1 MTTEARVIPLFFGGG
16 AKISRAAAES
26 AVQAGAASWLR
37 SDASLIITGR
47 SSALVDSDAHYGAH
61 DAQLFSTHGV
71 SLAACAL
78 ARRAVLHTFASA
90 AESAALLPL
99 HLLSLLP
106 LRAPLLVAATA
117 VLSAGSV
124 ALEPMALGLVALD
137 AAPPEPEKQP
147 GRGASEAASAAA
159 DADLAGYIAA
169 SLGPHTE
176 SWSPLGLVLA
186 QVRLAMG
193 EKDVCDGPW
202 EGTKTVIV
210 FSPSTPSPVRTGCR
224 PSRRGRHRC

>member
-1 MTTEARVIPLFFGGG
+1 MPALPGSS

-26 AVQAGAASWLR
+26 AAQAGAASWLR
-37 SDASLIITGR
+37 SDASLVVTGR
-47 SSALVDSDAHYGAH
+47 SGALVDSDTYYGAH
-61 DAQLFSTHGV
+61 DAQLFSPHGV

-90 AESAALLPL
+90 AEAAALLPL

-137 AAPPEPEKQP
+137 AAPPPQRPEALHEGQ
-147 GRGASEAASAAA
+147 GATEAASAAA
-159 DADLAGYIAA
+159 DADLAGYLAV

-186 QVRLAMG
+186 QVRLKMG
-193 EKDVCDGPW
+193 GEAILDDGR
-202 EGTKTVIV
+202 EGNA
-210 FSPSTPSPVRTGCR
+210 RR
-224 PSRRGRHRC
+224 HSRRADKHDIEP